1 MKNSVDFYEFRN
13 WFEKNRPNNF
23 SGEGLK
29 SLFEYLEQYEA
40 DSGTEIEFDPIA
52 LCCEYTEY
60 ENIAEFHLNYDHERY
75 PDKDAIMDST
85 QLIEVGME
93 GFIIQNF

>member
-13 WFEKNRPNNF
+13 WFEKNRPDNY

-29 SLFEYLEQYEA
+29 ALFEYIEQYEA
-40 DSGTEIEFDPIA
+40 DCGTELDFDPIA

-60 ENIAEFHLNYDHERY
+60 ENIAEFHKDYDNEDY
-75 PDKDAIMDST
+75 PDKEAIMDET

-93 GFIIQNF
+93 GFIILNF

>member
-1 MKNSVDFYEFRN
+1 MKNSVNFYEFRN

-29 SLFEYLEQYEA
+29 ALFENIEQYEA
-40 DSGTEIEFDPIA
+40 DCGTELDFDPIA

-60 ENIAEFHLNYDHERY
+60 ENIEEFQLNYDHERY
-75 PDKDAIMDST
+75 PDKDSIMDST